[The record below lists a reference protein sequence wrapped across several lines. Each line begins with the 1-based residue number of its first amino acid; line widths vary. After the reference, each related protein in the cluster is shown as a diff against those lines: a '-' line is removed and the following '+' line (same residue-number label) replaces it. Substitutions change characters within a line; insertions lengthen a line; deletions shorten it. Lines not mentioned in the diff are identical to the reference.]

1 MREIFLLLQG
11 TCSSNCGCRLCV
23 LGRSVTSVWDEAGG
37 IRWMSAVMSARGI
50 AIAEGGGEGGAA
62 ADVARVAKMFFENEV
77 RLRNC

>member
-1 MREIFLLLQG
+1 
-11 TCSSNCGCRLCV
+11 
-23 LGRSVTSVWDEAGG
+23 
-37 IRWMSAVMSARGI
+37 MSAVMSARGI